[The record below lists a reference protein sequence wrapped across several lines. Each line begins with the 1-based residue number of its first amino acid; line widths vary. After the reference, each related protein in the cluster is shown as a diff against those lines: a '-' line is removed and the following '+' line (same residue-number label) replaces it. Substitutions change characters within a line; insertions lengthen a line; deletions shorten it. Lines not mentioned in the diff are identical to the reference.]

1 MNRSLSRREVRN
13 IDCGGLNQYW
23 NDPQYRRR
31 MDAENDHA
39 RRLINDAMDAAMIA
53 NGTRWPINW
62 SKANKAD
69 MTAKLEGN
77 K

>member
-13 IDCGGLNQYW
+13 IDCRGLNRYW
-23 NDPQYRRR
+23 SDPQYRRR

-39 RRLINDAMDAAMIA
+39 RRLINDGIDAAMITS
-53 NGTRWPINW
+53 GTRWPADW
-62 SKANKAD
+62 SDTDKAE